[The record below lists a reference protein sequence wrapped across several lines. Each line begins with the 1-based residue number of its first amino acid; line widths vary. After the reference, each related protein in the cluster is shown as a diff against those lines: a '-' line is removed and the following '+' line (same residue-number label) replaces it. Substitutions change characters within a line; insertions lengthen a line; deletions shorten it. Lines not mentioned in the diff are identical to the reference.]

1 MTIKGWLARLAL
13 VFAACGGGGSLDGNG
28 MRDGLPSGSL
38 GRVTFRLIFR
48 SGPGGAST
56 LYANNNY
63 RCSGVFVSVTDSTGK
78 AVDLFGCPTGN
89 FICPRTCPVSGCD
102 APPVAISV
110 GGHADARWDGMSY
123 SLDPSLGCYKGP
135 APAAAGTYTARYCY
149 SFQAS
154 GSPVTCDEKAF
165 RFPVADGLLQDIVD
179 PR

>member
-1 MTIKGWLARLAL
+1 
-13 VFAACGGGGSLDGNG
+13 
-28 MRDGLPSGSL
+28 
-38 GRVTFRLIFR
+38 
-48 SGPGGAST
+48 
-56 LYANNNY
+56 
-63 RCSGVFVSVTDSTGK
+63 
-78 AVDLFGCPTGN
+78 
-89 FICPRTCPVSGCD
+89 
-102 APPVAISV
+102 
-110 GGHADARWDGMSY
+110 MSY